1 MPVRGTS
8 ANARTHSESS
18 RKCRLSTLTFGC
30 YLRGRPHGELYHSAT
45 PARHPGKARTG
56 TFLES
61 KRFCFARLASFLG
74 NARSARMNN
83 PSTTIK
89 KGVCRRS
96 LLKTVPAIAGAIIS
110 TTALAESLF
119 AQTKLTHEA
128 AKYQD
133 SPKDGQQCSGCV
145 QFVAPASCKVV
156 EDPVAASG
164 WCQLFIAKP
173 A

>member
-1 MPVRGTS
+1 
-8 ANARTHSESS
+8 
-18 RKCRLSTLTFGC
+18 
-30 YLRGRPHGELYHSAT
+30 
-45 PARHPGKARTG
+45 
-56 TFLES
+56 
-61 KRFCFARLASFLG
+61 
-74 NARSARMNN
+74 MNN
-83 PSTTIK
+83 PSRTIK
-89 KGVCRRS
+89 QGVCRRS

-110 TTALAESLF
+110 TSAMADILF

-164 WCQLFIAKP
+164 WCQLFTAKP

>member
-1 MPVRGTS
+1 M
-8 ANARTHSESS
+8 THPS
-18 RKCRLSTLTFGC
+18 CST
-30 YLRGRPHGELYHSAT
+30 
-45 PARHPGKARTG
+45 
-56 TFLES
+56 
-61 KRFCFARLASFLG
+61 
-74 NARSARMNN
+74 
-83 PSTTIK
+83 K
-89 KGVCRRS
+89 KGFCRRS
-96 LLKTVPAIAGAIIS
+96 LLKSVPMIAGAIIS
-110 TTALAESLF
+110 TNAIAESLF

-164 WCQLFIAKP
+164 WCQLFMAKS